1 GGARLF
7 TNGGAAAGLAGAD
20 ENIVGNPASSE
31 TDIAVAVSEG
41 KADAGLAIEAVARQQ
56 GLDFLPLQWERFDLV
71 VRRIEYFNKPLQQ
84 LFAFARTQEF
94 ADRAAWLGGYSIAS
108 SGSVVF
114 NGRR

>member
-20 ENIVGNPASSE
+20 ENIVGKPASSE
-31 TDIAVAVSEG
+31 TDIAVAVSAG

-56 GLDFLPLQWERFDLV
+56 GLNFLPLQWERFDLV

-84 LFAFARTQEF
+84 LFSFARTHAF
-94 ADRAAWLGGYSIAS
+94 AGRPGWLGGYRIGS
-108 SGSVVF
+108 SGRVGF